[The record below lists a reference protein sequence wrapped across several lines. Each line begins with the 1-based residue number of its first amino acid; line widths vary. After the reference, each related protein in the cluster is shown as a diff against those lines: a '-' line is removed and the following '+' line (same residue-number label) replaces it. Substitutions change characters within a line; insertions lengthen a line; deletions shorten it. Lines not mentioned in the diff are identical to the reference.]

1 MNTSLISASLAAL
14 ALASAPCAQT
24 IVSGGGPA
32 LQNAIVAA
40 AIGDT
45 ILVQAGT
52 YDPVLVDKGLTVI
65 CDPGVAFTNTAQ
77 SISVQIHVI
86 PVGQTVRWF
95 GGEVLPSTPVGEFR
109 VFLCQGVVQV
119 EGVIAPNC
127 ISNDSAQVSFTDCQF
142 SLRTQVDNS
151 TVAFTNCE
159 LHRTLACIGSV
170 CSSLEVVDGGTA
182 LVTDCVIVGPP
193 GFSFISPAA
202 PGIYVDNSTVRLAG
216 SGTSVT
222 GGGVNIASIRVG
234 PLGGTIDQ
242 DPLAVLNGA
251 VLGGTANVTTVPAI
265 STVGGTVGQA
275 IPLTTYGEPGSF
287 AFAVVG
293 LPIPH
298 VPTPFGDLWLLPPG
312 LVVGSGVLPANG
324 ELLANFTVPSG
335 ASGLSLTFQPVAIQ
349 LNGDLII
356 GSPTVVIYR

>member
-1 MNTSLISASLAAL
+1 MNTSLISATLAGL
-14 ALASAPCAQT
+14 ALASSPCAQT
-24 IVSGGGPA
+24 TVAGGGPA

-40 AIGDT
+40 AVGDT
-45 ILVQAGT
+45 LVVQAGT

-65 CDPGVAFTNTAQ
+65 CDPGVAFTNTLQ
-77 SISVQIHVI
+77 NISVQIHQI
-86 PVGQTVRWF
+86 PVGQTARWF
-95 GGEVLPSTPVGEFR
+95 GGEILPSSPNGELR
-109 VFLCQGVVQV
+109 VFFCDGAVEV
-119 EGVIAPNC
+119 EGLVSRNC
-127 ISNDSAQVSFTDCQF
+127 ITNNSAQVSFTDCMF

-170 CSSLEVVDGGTA
+170 CSSLEVVGGGTA
-182 LVTDCVIVGPP
+182 LVTDCVIIGPP

-202 PGIYVDNSTVRLAG
+202 PGIYIDNGTVRLAG

-222 GGGVNIASIRVG
+222 GGGINIPSIRFG
-234 PLGGTIDQ
+234 PLAGTVDQ
-242 DPLAVLNGA
+242 DPLVVLNGA
-251 VLGGTANVTTVPAI
+251 VVGGAVNVMTVPAI
-265 STVGGTVGQA
+265 STVGGIAGQT

-312 LVVGSGVLPANG
+312 LIAGSGVVPANG
-324 ELLANFTVPSG
+324 ELAGSFTVPSG
-335 ASGLSLTFQPVAIQ
+335 AFGLSLTFQSVAIL
-349 LNGDLII
+349 LNSDLVI
-356 GSPTVVIYR
+356 GPPTVVVYR